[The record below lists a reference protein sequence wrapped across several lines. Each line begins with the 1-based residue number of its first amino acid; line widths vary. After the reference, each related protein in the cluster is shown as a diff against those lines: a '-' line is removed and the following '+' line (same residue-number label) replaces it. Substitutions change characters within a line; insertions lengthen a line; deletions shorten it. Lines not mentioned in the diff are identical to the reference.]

1 MCQPNSMDEMMNFQT
16 CCRLCLCETT
26 ETFKNAA
33 EDRVLPRRILDSLAI
48 KINSSDQLTTLV
60 CEECE
65 QVVNK
70 WHEYKQKCV
79 QNQNKLRRFLHRF
92 LVNDRDEHSNA
103 ASIANMSIQIK
114 EEPLENDE
122 NSSSNIHIKSE
133 PEDLDDSMNG
143 EYNEFPPAL
152 SPQMP
157 EHEHMETGIQNGG
170 SSTNLY
176 VNDNDKRCRYCDKLF
191 SNISNRKKHEKAIHP
206 PNEPYARRS
215 MCGKLHHLF
224 P

>member
-1 MCQPNSMDEMMNFQT
+1 
-16 CCRLCLCETT
+16 
-26 ETFKNAA
+26 
-33 EDRVLPRRILDSLAI
+33 
-48 KINSSDQLTTLV
+48 
-60 CEECE
+60 
-65 QVVNK
+65 
-70 WHEYKQKCV
+70 
-79 QNQNKLRRFLHRF
+79 
-92 LVNDRDEHSNA
+92 
-103 ASIANMSIQIK
+103 
-114 EEPLENDE
+114 
-122 NSSSNIHIKSE
+122 
-133 PEDLDDSMNG
+133 MNG

-215 MCGKLHHLF
+215 MCVEGVVFCYDIPGLMTELNT
-224 P
+224 PRPINGDYS